1 MPINL
6 LDFSNQKPA
15 DGSNIVGAS
24 LVDYVI
30 KAVSIPFE
38 SDNAIDVE
46 GALNQLNELTIFQSS
61 SGQLTQGPSR
71 LDFKDLNLTRK
82 TGYYFIQ
89 FGRLEAQD
97 HNGLLLSASTYTE
110 GDPFFNNLITG
121 SNNIVDKTVFLEP
134 FVEGRID
141 LSEYENNAIDTKTST
156 FRFVVDRDRSQL
168 QPNNL
173 EQITASLENATSR
186 SLEASVQESNYYST
200 GWINGRYNGSKIFA
214 IGSSYNPVGDSA
226 ITSNFF
232 EDTPAISFVLKPI
245 SYDLARAN
253 AIETSDLVRKS
264 AYSFEI
270 HNNKL
275 RIFPE
280 PLDGDA
286 GEKIWFEY
294 YLKSDVRNTNNS
306 NAEMTGGVSDPSNVP
321 YKFIT
326 YNSINASGRQ
336 WIRKYTAA
344 LAKELLGIIRSKYSA
359 MPIPD
364 GEVTLDGEGLKAEGR
379 EEKTQLLEELKE
391 FLESVSLT
399 EKLKAEAEEA
409 NAQQEVL
416 AKAPLP
422 IYIG

>member
-1 MPINL
+1 MPKSTYNYVDPTTFTSGETPYGTYDADSTFQTDIVSVTKWVAKRLGHPVLQLEIPSGSIYACFEESINEYSSHINNYNIKNWMWDQYGEKSRISGSLSTGSSDPITPSLGASIGLSEKYGQVVNMEENFDLKKGFVTLSQSVQDYDLQGLWADVSESGQRIEVQRVFNQPKSAISRFYDPYGGSFDQQQL
-6 LDFSNQKPA
+6 LDNFGMGNVSP
-15 DGSNIVGAS
+15 
-24 LVDYVI
+24 
-30 KAVSIPFE
+30 AVS
-38 SDNAIDVE
+38 
-46 GALNQLNELTIFQSS
+46 
-61 SGQLTQGPSR
+61 
-71 LDFKDLNLTRK
+71 
-82 TGYYFIQ
+82 FI
-89 FGRLEAQD
+89 
-97 HNGLLLSASTYTE
+97 
-110 GDPFFNNLITG
+110 
-121 SNNIVDKTVFLEP
+121 
-134 FVEGRID
+134 
-141 LSEYENNAIDTKTST
+141 
-156 FRFVVDRDRSQL
+156 
-168 QPNNL
+168 
-173 EQITASLENATSR
+173 
-186 SLEASVQESNYYST
+186 
-200 GWINGRYNGSKIFA
+200 
-214 IGSSYNPVGDSA
+214 
-226 ITSNFF
+226 
-232 EDTPAISFVLKPI
+232 LKPI

-253 AIETSDLVRKS
+253 AIETSDLIRKS

-280 PLDGDA
+280 PREADDGQRV
-286 GEKIWFEY
+286 WFEY
-294 YLKSDVRNTNNS
+294 YLKSDIRNTNNS
-306 NAEMTGGVSDPSNVP
+306 NAELTGGVSDPSNVP

-326 YNSINASGRQ
+326 YSSINAPGRQ
-336 WIRKYTAA
+336 WIRKYTSA